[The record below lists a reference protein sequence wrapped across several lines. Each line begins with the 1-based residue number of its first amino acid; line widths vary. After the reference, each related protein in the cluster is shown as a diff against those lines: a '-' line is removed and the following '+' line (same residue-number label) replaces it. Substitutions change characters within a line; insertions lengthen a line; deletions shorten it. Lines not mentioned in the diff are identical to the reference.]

1 MVKFIK
7 YLLSVFVVVVVLN
20 FFGTLIL
27 DKLIS
32 NSNFRWINMFNESP
46 SAYVI
51 GNSRGVNS
59 IIEKEFNE
67 KCNLD
72 ILNLSYNG
80 LQPSEIE
87 HLIKFTDIKKPLI
100 IEISTFLVQT
110 NLSVDNFRF
119 SSIKNLRVYSDW
131 STILFPLLNYNNDL
145 TLRLLYYNFSNDKSW
160 VNSGV
165 LNDVEVKILESK
177 LKSISY
183 DPSKLIN
190 FLQLLD
196 KRGQNYVLYHA
207 PIHDSYKKS
216 ITNFDE
222 VMDQIKELYPSFLD
236 LSSSLQN
243 NDFFADLGHSNNL
256 GAIFLQDALC
266 KHFDYHL
273 KN

>member
-1 MVKFIK
+1 MKKFIK
-7 YLLSVFVVVVVLN
+7 HLVTVFVIVVSLN
-20 FFGTLIL
+20 FFGSFLL
-27 DKLIS
+27 DLLIS
-32 NSNFRWINMFNESP
+32 KSNFRWINMFEESP

-87 HLIKFTDIKKPLI
+87 HLVKFTNVETPLI

-110 NLSVDNFRF
+110 NFSLDNFIF
-119 SSIKNLRVYSDW
+119 SSIKNLRNYSDW
-131 STILFPLLNYNNDL
+131 STTFFPLFNYNNNL

-165 LNDVEVKILESK
+165 LGDIEVKIYESK
-177 LKSISY
+177 LNDISY
-183 DPSKLIN
+183 DLSKLIN
-190 FLQLLD
+190 FIQFLD
-196 KRGQNYVLYHA
+196 NRGQDYILYHA
-207 PIHDSYKKS
+207 PIHNSYKKS

-222 VMDQIKELYPSFLD
+222 VIDQTKELSPSFLD
-236 LSSSLQN
+236 LSSSLQSN
-243 NDFFADLGHSNNL
+243 EFFADLGHSNNL
-256 GAIFLQDALC
+256 GAIFLQDILC
-266 KHFDYHL
+266 EHLEYHL
-273 KN
+273 NN